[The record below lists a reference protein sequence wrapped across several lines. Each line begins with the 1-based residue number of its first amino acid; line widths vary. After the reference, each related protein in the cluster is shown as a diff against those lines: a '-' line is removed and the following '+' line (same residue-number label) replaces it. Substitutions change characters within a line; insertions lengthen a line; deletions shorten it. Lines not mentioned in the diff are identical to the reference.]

1 MQLNALQEQAS
12 ACRLNRRTFIK
23 GQLAVLAALAIPAPA
38 LALSRP
44 SPRERAL
51 SFYNIHTGE
60 RLKNA
65 IYWANG
71 DYVDET
77 LDDISFLMRDF
88 RRNEVGAI
96 DPELLDQ
103 VFSLRRAVGANNPVH
118 IISGYRSP
126 ATNEMLAR
134 QSGGVARRSFHM
146 DGRAVDLRIPGC
158 DLQTVRR
165 AAINMQ
171 RGGVGFY
178 PRSDFVHIDTGPVRS
193 W

>member
-1 MQLNALQEQAS
+1 MQEAS
-12 ACRLNRRTFIK
+12 CRLNRRTFIK
-23 GQLAVLAALAIPAPA
+23 GHLAALAVLALPAPA
-38 LALSRP
+38 LALARP
-44 SPRERAL
+44 TARERAL

-60 RLKNA
+60 KLKNA
-65 IYWANG
+65 IYWADG
-71 DYVDET
+71 GYVEET
-77 LDDISFLMRDF
+77 LDDISFLLRDF
-88 RRNEVGAI
+88 RRNEVGTI

-103 VFSLRRAVGANNPVH
+103 VFSLRRAVGAKNPVH

-126 ATNEMLAR
+126 ATNEMLAQ

-165 AAINMQ
+165 AAIGMQ